1 MFTDVYIVKS
11 MWKIKSNSV
20 AFLEIMNFIFQNKN
34 QQNSWYEVKLYDFI

>member
-20 AFLEIMNFIFQNKN
+20 AFLEIMNFTLQSKN
-34 QQNSWYEVKLYDFI
+34 QQNTCEVKLYDFI